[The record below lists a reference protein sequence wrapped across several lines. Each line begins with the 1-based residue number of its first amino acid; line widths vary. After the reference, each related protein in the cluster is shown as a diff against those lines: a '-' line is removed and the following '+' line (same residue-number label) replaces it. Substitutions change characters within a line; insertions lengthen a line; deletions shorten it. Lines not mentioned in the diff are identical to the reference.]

1 MRVVTIRSVLIVRTV
16 YKAVLPQSNPR
27 GAQESS
33 GAISTRPLDLCTLG
47 TGVELQYHLTPLP
60 EDMAVAINQ

>member
-1 MRVVTIRSVLIVRTV
+1 MHVVTIRSVIIVRTV
-16 YKAVLPQSNPR
+16 YKAMLPQSNPR

-33 GAISTRPLDLCTLG
+33 GVTSTRPLYLSTLG
-47 TGVELQYHLTPLP
+47 TAVELQHHLTPLP